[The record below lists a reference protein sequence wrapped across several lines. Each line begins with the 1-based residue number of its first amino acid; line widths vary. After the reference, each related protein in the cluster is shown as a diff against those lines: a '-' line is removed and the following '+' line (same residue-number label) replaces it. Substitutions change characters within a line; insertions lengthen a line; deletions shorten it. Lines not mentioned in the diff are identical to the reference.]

1 LSVRIRIHPLLQDLA
16 NGLEV
21 VEVEGE
27 NVGKC
32 LANLNRQFPGMREN
46 IFDKHNKLLKHIEIF
61 VNGRITSLEK
71 LAAPVND
78 GDELSILML
87 LSGG

>member
-1 LSVRIRIHPLLQDLA
+1 M
-16 NGLEV
+16 
-21 VEVEGE
+21 GE
-27 NVGKC
+27 K
-32 LANLNRQFPGMREN
+32 
-46 IFDKHNKLLKHIEIF
+46 IFDKHGKLLKHVEIF
-61 VNGRITSLEK
+61 INGKSAYPRE

>member
-27 NVGKC
+27 NVGRC
-32 LANLNRQFPGMREN
+32 LADLNRQFPGLREN
-46 IFDKHNKLLKHIEIF
+46 IFDKHGKLLKHIEIF
-61 VNGRITSLEK
+61 VNGRTASPEE
-71 LAAPVND
+71 LAAPVSD
-78 GDELSILML
+78 EDELSILML
-87 LSGG
+87 LFGG

>member
-1 LSVRIRIHPLLQDLA
+1 MSVRIRIHPLLQDLA

-32 LANLNRQFPGMREN
+32 LANLNRQFPGMRET
-46 IFDKHNKLLKHIEIF
+46 IFDKHGKLLKHIEIF
-61 VNGRITSLEK
+61 VNGRTTSPRE
-71 LAAPVND
+71 LAAPVSD
-78 GDELSILML
+78 GDELSILIL

>member
-1 LSVRIRIHPLLQDLA
+1 
-16 NGLEV
+16 
-21 VEVEGE
+21 
-27 NVGKC
+27 
-32 LANLNRQFPGMREN
+32 MREN

-61 VNGRITSLEK
+61 VNGRTTSPEE